1 MSAAKIHNLVKHLDL
16 YNVLYHMDLMGKEP
30 VRQQDKAAALLRKH
44 GMMRLSEFHDYGITS
59 AAISRMEERGLL
71 NQLGR
76 GLYQLPD
83 APLDTNHSL
92 AVAAKLVPNGVICLI
107 SALAFHE
114 LTDRI
119 PAFVWMAIG
128 SRDWR
133 PTITKPR
140 IIIER
145 FGPKVFDEGIKRHT
159 IERVSVPIYS
169 PAKTIVD
176 LFESAWQHKR
186 LQYKS
191 PADFVLATQ
200 GMKEALRL
208 RKATPAEIAKF
219 AVAAGIWEKIV
230 QPRLEALTVDA

>member
-1 MSAAKIHNLVKHLDL
+1 
-16 YNVLYHMDLMGKEP
+16 MDLMGKET
-30 VRQQDKAAALLRKH
+30 VRQQDKAAALLRKR

-83 APLDTNHSL
+83 APLDANHSL
-92 AVAAKLVPNGVICLI
+92 AVAAKLVPNGVICHS

-119 PAFVWMAIG
+119 PSFVWMAIG
-128 SRDWR
+128 PRAWR
-133 PTITKPR
+133 PTITQPR
-140 IIIER
+140 ILIER
-145 FGPKVFDEGIKRHT
+145 FGPKVFGEGIKQHP

-176 LFESAWQHKR
+176 LFASAWQHKR
-186 LQYKS
+186 LQ
-191 PADFVLATQ
+191 
-200 GMKEALRL
+200 
-208 RKATPAEIAKF
+208 
-219 AVAAGIWEKIV
+219 
-230 QPRLEALTVDA
+230 